1 MPTDPK
7 RLDQLRADLFKQ
19 TGAFVDQLRAAPDPV
34 DPALREQAFQRLLDL
49 FRYASFD
56 GRRRFLDEMTLPGAA
71 QERRRVFEI
80 CRRAGRPDPEC
91 QAEAEKLPL
100 VRDLLDAFP
109 PANTVK
115 DWWSAPVSQLIA
127 TYDPQ
132 NPPADDLAGWQT
144 QPRRDLGNDRADL
157 LLDIG
162 DAYDTAGT
170 PLDHAADTA
179 TDLPTPGPPTFP
191 RLVLGLARDA
201 TALVGGAAYRIA
213 RR

>member
-19 TGAFVDQLRAAPDPV
+19 TGAFVDQLRAAPDPAA
-34 DPALREQAFQRLLDL
+34 PALREQAFQRLLDL

-100 VRDLLDAFP
+100 FRDLLEAFP
-109 PANTVK
+109 ATHTIK
-115 DWWSAPVSQLIA
+115 DWWTAPVAQLIA

-132 NPPADDLAGWQT
+132 NPPADDLAGWQA
-144 QPRRDLGNDRADL
+144 QLRRDLGNDQADL

-162 DAYDTAGT
+162 DAYDTAGQI
-170 PLDHAADTA
+170 LDDTTAAA
-179 TDLPTPGPPTFP
+179 TDLLTPAPPTFP
-191 RLVLGLARDA
+191 WLKLGLAIGA
-201 TALVGGAAYRIA
+201 TTIVGALAYRIA